1 MREVPLVLVII
12 LRTIFIYF
20 TILIFVRIMG
30 KREIGQLEPFDFVVA
45 IMIAELAVF
54 SIEDKNTPL
63 LVGLSP
69 VIVLVLLEIVIAFIS
84 LKSNYIRGLI
94 SGRPMILIEKGE
106 IKYKNLAKSRFN
118 INDLLLQLRL
128 NDVFSVDEAVL
139 AILETSGELTVVK
152 KGKGSYAFPIIM
164 DGKISQNLKIAGVDK
179 IWVENYFKE
188 KNVDKKKIA
197 LATVDENKLVK
208 IYYKEN

>member
-1 MREVPLVLVII
+1 MLVII

-152 KGKGSYAFPIIM
+152 KGKGNYAFPIIM

-188 KNVDKKKIA
+188 KNIDKKKIA
-197 LATVDENKLVK
+197 LATVDENKFVK